1 MNRDYWDYK
10 NILEFVNDCDFDL
23 YVEYNEDEGRYVLRL
38 EDLQGANLG
47 DIESDEFYTFEE
59 VVDRMSVYIDDYFI
73 RPVEEEFGDEIEDW
87 NTIADLYNELIKLPK
102 ERTKSWSWTI
112 DMIGL
117 IGGHYEQMEY

>member
-47 DIESDEFYTFEE
+47 DIESDEFHTFEE

-87 NTIADLYNELIKLPK
+87 NTIADLYNELTKLPK